1 MKYCLDASS
10 LIALEY
16 ERYPQKY
23 FPTLYRKFEEL
34 PLSSCIF
41 VIKPIFNEI
50 ETFETKPER
59 LHEEKPIRY
68 WLENKLNLKITAV
81 DDSVHQR
88 SLYLQNQYKVD
99 SSSKKGAS
107 YQDITL
113 IAFALINSLTVVS
126 EEARQPNPP
135 DEHRKWKIPII
146 CEHEDIRCI
155 NLLEFIKELDIR
167 A

>member
-23 FPTLYRKFEEL
+23 FPTLYQEFEKL
-34 PLSSCIF
+34 PLSSYIV
-41 VIKPIFNEI
+41 VIKPIFDEI
-50 ETFETKPER
+50 ENYKTTPEKPR
-59 LHEEKPIRY
+59 KEKPIRH
-68 WLENKLNLKITAV
+68 WLENKLNLEITTV
-81 DDSVHQR
+81 DDSVNQK
-88 SLYLQNQYKVD
+88 SLYLQNKYKVD

-113 IAFALINSLTVVS
+113 IAFAALNSLTVVS
-126 EEARQPNPP
+126 EEAKQPNPP
-135 DEHRKWKIPII
+135 DEYRNWKIPII